1 MTELSMENEL
11 TLENADIADDQFQP
25 AKDLIASF
33 IVAIKNY
40 ALYPEDNE
48 ITRMSVD
55 NVATRLNDFFVNH
68 GDFKFHVKGGQ
79 ILFRD
84 QVVHEGE
91 HDVGNMAFILFRDG
105 IRWVEFNKGI
115 ELREVSEFFK
125 LINQNRDT
133 FEESEGDLVT
143 SLWEA
148 RFPHV
153 HYEASDIL
161 LEGETVVDFSDLR
174 VTHPDQGGGV
184 LEEERETPEKFFAV
198 SEANTALWTLT
209 PDEIDEI
216 RKMVLAEENRD
227 TTTEVLDVTMAV
239 LKESLDKNNFR
250 DALGFLRE
258 ELRGLLSRMEFQSAI
273 ELLRGLRKIY
283 ASCKTERPWA
293 IPALNRFFKDISGHE
308 VLNALEEMWPD
319 LETLD
324 THRRLLWQLLVLL
337 PSEAIL
343 AIAPMTL
350 RVSSLRVQAEFLKVI
365 EVFAGRDMG
374 RFESLLKGAD
384 KALVERL
391 VPVLKDLKGDR
402 PSEILLTLVRNS
414 SERIRKR
421 ALDTL
426 IARDS
431 RLIKEVF
438 PLIEDPSDPIRMRMF
453 EYLGQNRNELAEG
466 LLLDYLDKQQFK
478 RNDEHH
484 LLACYRALGRCGSG
498 RSIPLLRKA
507 LLSKGWMPG
516 FNRSRHRRGAAM
528 ALKALELDEANDLL
542 DKSSRSLCLFVRIAY
557 RKAMEMN
564 R

>member
-414 SERIRKR
+414 SERIRRR

>member
-1 MTELSMENEL
+1 MENEL

-414 SERIRKR
+414 SERIRRR